1 MAGREVHFLQN
12 KIKIVKMF
20 DNSRERERVLYE
32 SLIKIIVGK
41 EVRV

>member
-12 KIKIVKMF
+12 KIKIVKLF
-20 DNSRERERVLYE
+20 DKFRERVIYE
-32 SLIKIIVGK
+32 ELIKIIVGK

>member
-20 DNSRERERVLYE
+20 DNSRERVLYE
-32 SLIKIIVGK
+32 ALIKIIVGK